1 MLLNEKKKKKNM
13 INNSNKYIMNV
24 LRQLFDNEYQN
35 WNNIIKQKS
44 NEFTNFFK
52 M

>member
-1 MLLNEKKKKKNM
+1 MIQKKKKNM
-13 INNSNKYIMNV
+13 NNNKYVMNV
-24 LRQLFDNEYQN
+24 LRKLFDNEYQN